1 MKDFTQRTS
10 VADLNHIAKILK
22 VNNFTVC
29 RLDELPRVLNQ
40 KNIDNIVI
48 NLDSIGSGSHWVSI
62 NRTKKLYFDSYAQPA
77 PNGVPKNYKLASQ
90 SKEVQSIAATDC
102 GSLCLLW
109 LHYVNYKSNAEYYK
123 LFKDVY

>member
-1 MKDFTQRTS
+1 MKDFTKRTS
-10 VADLNHIAKILK
+10 ISDLNHIAKVLK

-62 NRTKKLYFDSYAQPA
+62 NRSKKLYFDSYAQPA